1 VRVVIDTNVLISAI
15 FWTGKPK
22 QILNKVR
29 REEIIFLTS
38 EFILGELKKV
48 LARGDKPFKLS
59 EEEAERVVT
68 AMRGIAL
75 VVNIDT
81 QLSVCQDEDDNRVL
95 ECAIDGNADCII
107 TGDSHLLQLGSF
119 QKIEIITVADFLR
132 HFKGV
137 VE

>member
-1 VRVVIDTNVLISAI
+1 MRVVIDTNVLISAI

>member
-1 VRVVIDTNVLISAI
+1 MRVVIDTNVLISAI

-22 QILNKVR
+22 QILNEVR
-29 REEIIFLTS
+29 REKITFITS
-38 EFILGELKKV
+38 EFILEELKNV
-48 LARGDKPFKLS
+48 LLRRDKPFKLS

-68 AMRGIAL
+68 AMRGLAL

-81 QLSVCQDEDDNRVL
+81 QLSVCQDEDDNKVL
-95 ECAIDGNADCII
+95 ECAIDGHADCII

>member
-29 REEIIFLTS
+29 REEVTFLTS
-38 EFILGELKKV
+38 EFLLEEIRDV
-48 LARGDKPFKLS
+48 LTRENKPFKLS
-59 EEEAERVVT
+59 TEEAERIVKEMRNLAVVIKT
-68 AMRGIAL
+68 GSH
-75 VVNIDT
+75 
-81 QLSVCQDEDDNRVL
+81 LSICQDENDNRVL

-119 QKIEIITVADFLR
+119 QKIDIMTVSDFLGYLK
-132 HFKGV
+132 KGG
-137 VE
+137 